1 MISSRERDRLDV
13 TVGAKVVVSS
23 IFTVMLRGV
32 MNQKWDWILLW
43 LLLLTVVFA
52 LQHVGTVCLFRIA
65 ARRVLSGGVC
75 VVWADF

>member
-1 MISSRERDRLDV
+1 
-13 TVGAKVVVSS
+13 
-23 IFTVMLRGV
+23 MLRGV